1 MIRTGFRM
9 VLSAETDIKV
19 VGEAV
24 DGAHAVDAARRF
36 RPDVVLMDIRMPR
49 LDGIEATRRLLE
61 GVGAVPRVLIF
72 TTFDLDGYVFESLRA
87 GASGFMLKNA
97 PAEQLV
103 DAIRG
108 RRSGRRTAC
117 ALA

>member
-36 RPDVVLMDIRMPR
+36 RPGVVLMDIRMPR

-87 GASGFMLKNA
+87 GASGFM
-97 PAEQLV
+97 
-103 DAIRG
+103 
-108 RRSGRRTAC
+108 
-117 ALA
+117 